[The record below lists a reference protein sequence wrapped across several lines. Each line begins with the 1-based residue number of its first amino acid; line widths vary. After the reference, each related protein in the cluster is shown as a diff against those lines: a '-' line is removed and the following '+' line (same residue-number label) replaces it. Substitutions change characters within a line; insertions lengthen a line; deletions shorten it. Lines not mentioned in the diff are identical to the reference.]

1 MAKKYNMTAEEI
13 QVFIDQGMTQDKI
26 AEQFGCSAITLKK
39 RMKELGLTSPRGKPA
54 IDKKVIDFISDSIEK
69 RVTEYVDEKIITL
82 GKILEDNIVKPQ
94 SGTEPCIIQVNG
106 QSEAFEIRENK
117 LTLKN
122 TIGACSIPA
131 STFFG
136 IKTGVNIS
144 LKGNIAI
151 LRVLKKINRF
161 VSIVNPILSI
171 DGEIVVV
178 MANYHNIDCYTIGVG
193 EELAE
198 VCIIGKDN
206 VIWEV
211 V

>member
-13 QVFIDQGMTQDKI
+13 QIFIDQGMTQDKI

-54 IDKKVIDFISDSIEK
+54 IDQKVIDLISDNIEE
-69 RVTEYVDEKIITL
+69 RVTEYIDKKIISL
-82 GKILEDNIVKPQ
+82 EKILEDNMVQPQ
-94 SGTEPCIIQVNG
+94 SITEPCIIQVDG
-106 QSEAFEIRENK
+106 QSEAFEIRGNK
-117 LTLKN
+117 LILKN
-122 TIGACSIPA
+122 VIGACSISA

-144 LKGNIAI
+144 LKDNIAV
-151 LRVLKKINRF
+151 LKVLKKINRF
-161 VSIVNPILSI
+161 VAIVNPILSI

-178 MANYHNIDCYTIGVG
+178 LANYHNIDCYTIGVG

-198 VCIIGKDN
+198 VCILGKDN
-206 VIWEV
+206 VRWEV
-211 V
+211 R